1 MFPKSGTRLPKSP
14 IPASDSAFAALI
26 GRALQN
32 ELGASRRA
40 AKTVIGWTGVSDH
53 TARSWLNGRKCPTAL
68 RLVVLAAN
76 CPSVMT
82 TVLHLTGHEQVGIGI
97 DLERVEHDLEAMLE
111 TARLLRSGTR

>member
-26 GRALQN
+26 GSALQS

-40 AKTVIGWTGVSDH
+40 AKTVMGWTGVSDH

-68 RLVVLAAN
+68 RLTVLAAN

-82 TVLHLTGHEQVGIGI
+82 TLLRLTGHEKIAIGI
-97 DLERVEHDLEAMLE
+97 DLEAVEHELEVMLE
-111 TARLLRSGTR
+111 TTRRLRAGIH